1 MGTGVSGMF
10 ETMIVTVLVAS
21 MSGLIK
27 ENGGFEAILQFIR
40 RNFKG
45 SKGGQLGIA
54 LLTSAMDIATANNTV
69 AIVAAG
75 PIAKNVSEEFGVT
88 PQRTAS
94 VMDIFSCVWQGII
107 PYGAQLLIAAGIA
120 GISTISIIPYLFY
133 QFALLLSAL
142 LFIAFKK

>member
-1 MGTGVSGMF
+1 
-10 ETMIVTVLVAS
+10 
-21 MSGLIK
+21 
-27 ENGGFEAILQFIR
+27 
-40 RNFKG
+40 
-45 SKGGQLGIA
+45 
-54 LLTSAMDIATANNTV
+54 MDIATANNTV

-94 VMDIFSCVWQGII
+94 VMDIFSCIWQGII

-120 GISTISIIPYLFY
+120 GISTMSIIPYLFY

>member
-1 MGTGVSGMF
+1 
-10 ETMIVTVLVAS
+10 
-21 MSGLIK
+21 
-27 ENGGFEAILQFIR
+27 
-40 RNFKG
+40 
-45 SKGGQLGIA
+45 
-54 LLTSAMDIATANNTV
+54 MDIATANNTV

>member
-1 MGTGVSGMF
+1 
-10 ETMIVTVLVAS
+10 
-21 MSGLIK
+21 
-27 ENGGFEAILQFIR
+27 
-40 RNFKG
+40 
-45 SKGGQLGIA
+45 
-54 LLTSAMDIATANNTV
+54 MDIATANNTV

-94 VMDIFSCVWQGII
+94 VMDIFSCIWQGII

-120 GISTISIIPYLFY
+120 GISTMSIIPYLFY
-133 QFALLLSAL
+133 QFALFLSAL

>member
-1 MGTGVSGMF
+1 M
-10 ETMIVTVLVAS
+10 
-21 MSGLIK
+21 
-27 ENGGFEAILQFIR
+27 
-40 RNFKG
+40 
-45 SKGGQLGIA
+45 GIA
-54 LLTSAMDIATANNTV
+54 LLTSAIDIATANNTV

-75 PIAKNVSEEFGVT
+75 PIAKNVSEEFGVS

-94 VMDIFSCVWQGII
+94 VMDIFSCIWQGII

-120 GISTISIIPYLFY
+120 GISTMSIIPYLFY

>member
-1 MGTGVSGMF
+1 
-10 ETMIVTVLVAS
+10 
-21 MSGLIK
+21 
-27 ENGGFEAILQFIR
+27 
-40 RNFKG
+40 
-45 SKGGQLGIA
+45 
-54 LLTSAMDIATANNTV
+54 MDIATANNTV

-120 GISTISIIPYLFY
+120 GISTVKHNP
-133 QFALLLSAL
+133 LSVLSVCAVSERAAVHC
-142 LFIAFKK
+142 I

>member
-1 MGTGVSGMF
+1 M
-10 ETMIVTVLVAS
+10 
-21 MSGLIK
+21 
-27 ENGGFEAILQFIR
+27 
-40 RNFKG
+40 
-45 SKGGQLGIA
+45 GIA

-75 PIAKNVSEEFGVT
+75 PIAKNVSEEFGVS

-94 VMDIFSCVWQGII
+94 VMDIFSCIWQGII

-120 GISTISIIPYLFY
+120 GISTMSIIPYLFY

>member
-1 MGTGVSGMF
+1 M
-10 ETMIVTVLVAS
+10 
-21 MSGLIK
+21 
-27 ENGGFEAILQFIR
+27 
-40 RNFKG
+40 
-45 SKGGQLGIA
+45 GIA